1 MNCGN
6 CGKQL
11 KANDV
16 FCPECGLP
24 VQIQQQQQ
32 QQTANMMGSSFCPE
46 CGTEIFESDV
56 FCPNCGK
63 RTDGTTPEWGGD
75 SMYSEPTPKKSQV
88 GIIVL
93 IISIVILIAL
103 VAAAAAYY
111 IMGWGSD
118 YDSDSEADEPKQ
130 TQRVDK
136 DDPTPKPTKKPK
148 STPRPTPKPTPTP
161 TPEPPEFTGVQ
172 ASSTRGY
179 DVDSTNGETVYYYP
193 SYVMDDNMNTAWTP
207 NRNIDSREPYI
218 TITADEDQ
226 YVTGIRMTNG
236 YCKSEKTYT
245 KNRRITKAR
254 ISYNGG
260 EKEVTFSTD
269 NYRNMIEIEFDEP
282 VYTDYITVT
291 VLESVDGGWHDIAI
305 SEINAY

>member
-6 CGKQL
+6 CGAQVS
-11 KANDV
+11 ANDR
-16 FCPECGLP
+16 FCPECGTP
-24 VQIQQQQQ
+24 VQVQQMA
-32 QQTANMMGSSFCPE
+32 TIKKERFCPE
-46 CGTEIFESDV
+46 CGTEIFESDA

-63 RTDGTTPEWGGD
+63 SMHSAIPDYNVAPAHTPL
-75 SMYSEPTPKKSQV
+75 TPKKSQT
-88 GIIVL
+88 GMIIL
-93 IISIVILIAL
+93 IISLVLVIAVGAAIIA
-103 VAAAAAYY
+103 YKIY
-111 IMGWGSD
+111 DGNS
-118 YDSDSEADEPKQ
+118 DSDTENDDEPKQ
-130 TQRVDK
+130 TQMA
-136 DDPTPKPTKKPK
+136 DDAEPTEAPTPKPTEI
-148 STPRPTPKPTPTP
+148 
-161 TPEPPEFTGVQ
+161 PEPPEFTGVQ
-172 ASSTRGY
+172 ASSTRSY

-193 SYVMDDNMNTAWTP
+193 SYVMDGEMNTAWTP
-207 NRNIDSREPYI
+207 DRKIDSYEPSI

-245 KNRRITKAR
+245 KNKRITKAR

-291 VLESVDGGWHDIAI
+291 VLETVDGGWHDVAI